1 MKKSLDI
8 YGQGLIAID
17 DLVYLDEIDE
27 YVTVKEYTDYL
38 EYYNSKHN
46 TNKD

>member
-17 DLVYLDEIDE
+17 DMVYLDEIDE
-27 YVTVKEYTDYL
+27 YVTAKEYTDYID
-38 EYYNSKHN
+38 YYNSKHN

>member
-8 YGQGLIAID
+8 YGQGFICID
-17 DLVYLDEIDE
+17 DMVYLGEIDE
-27 YVTVKEYTDYL
+27 YVTQEEYKDYV
-38 EYYNSKHN
+38 EYISKHN